1 LRHPEEAAVR
11 EYLYSPE
18 LIRLAIVL
26 GVVVSMIFYEKVQ
39 LTTGGAIVPAYMA
52 ISLPHPL
59 MILSTVAAGV
69 AAWGVTNV
77 WLPKRK
83 ILYGRRKFDVE
94 LLVGL
99 GFVAAGT
106 IASGVLGSYSPLLL
120 SLSGI
125 GFLIPGIIA
134 HDMGRQGPKRT
145 LQALAATTLILALM
159 VYVLEEVLQVIQAVP
174 QSDAAQL
181 APVLGYP
188 REFIIVAVVA
198 SVFLGMLLFDRLDI
212 RAGGFVTGAYLAL
225 VGPRWPEL
233 AFALVSAVVTYFIV
247 VRLLMPN
254 LLLFGRRKLATMILV
269 AALVTWTGELVVMQ
283 LTNQSFVPWR
293 GLTVVTLMI
302 PALLANDAQRQ
313 GWEKTLWGSAL
324 SGVGAY
330 GVTNLAVAG
339 AVLVGWFQ

>member
-1 LRHPEEAAVR
+1 
-11 EYLYSPE
+11 
-18 LIRLAIVL
+18 
-26 GVVVSMIFYEKVQ
+26 VSMMFYEKVQ
-39 LTTGGAIVPAYMA
+39 LTTGGAIVPAYLA

-59 MILSTVAAGV
+59 MILSTVAAGL

-77 WLPKRK
+77 WLPKRR

-120 SLSGI
+120 SLSGM

-145 LQALAATTLILALM
+145 LQAIAATTLILAL
-159 VYVLEEVLQVIQAVP
+159 VIYVLGEVLRLVHAVP
-174 QSDAAQL
+174 QGDPALL
-181 APVLGYP
+181 ASVLGYP

-198 SVFLGMLLFDRLDI
+198 SVLLGMLLFDKLNI

-225 VGPRWPEL
+225 VGPRWAEL
-233 AFALVSAVVTYFIV
+233 AFALLSAVITYVIV

-254 LLLFGRRKLATMILV
+254 LLLFGRRKLASMILV

-283 LTNQSFVPWR
+283 LTDQSFVPWR

-313 GWEKTLWGSAL
+313 GWERTLWGSAL

-330 GVTNLAVAG
+330 GVTNLAAAA
-339 AVLVGWFQ
+339 AVLLGWFR

>member
-1 LRHPEEAAVR
+1 LR

-26 GVVVSMIFYEKVQ
+26 GVVVSMMFYEKVQ
-39 LTTGGAIVPAYMA
+39 LTTGGAIVPAYLA

-59 MILSTVAAGV
+59 MILSTVAAGL

-77 WLPKRK
+77 WLPKRR

-99 GFVAAGT
+99 GFVAGGT
-106 IASGVLGSYSPLLL
+106 IASGVLGNYSPLLL
-120 SLSGI
+120 SLSGM

-145 LQALAATTLILALM
+145 LQAIAATTLILAL
-159 VYVLEEVLQVIQAVP
+159 VIYVLGEVLRLLHAVP
-174 QSDAAQL
+174 QGDPALL
-181 APVLGYP
+181 ASVLGYP

-198 SVFLGMLLFDRLDI
+198 SVLLGMLLFDKLDI

-225 VGPRWPEL
+225 VGPRWAEL
-233 AFALVSAVVTYFIV
+233 AFALLSAVITYVIV
-247 VRLLMPN
+247 VRLLMPK
-254 LLLFGRRKLATMILV
+254 LLLFGRRKLASMILV

-283 LTNQSFVPWR
+283 LTDQSFVPWR

-313 GWEKTLWGSAL
+313 GWERTLWGSAL

-330 GVTNLAVAG
+330 GVTNLAAAA
-339 AVLVGWFQ
+339 AVLLGWFR

>member
-1 LRHPEEAAVR
+1 LR

-18 LIRLAIVL
+18 LVRLAIVL
-26 GVVVSMIFYEKVQ
+26 GVVVSMMFYEKVQ
-39 LTTGGAIVPAYMA
+39 LTTGGAIVPAYLA

-59 MILSTVAAGV
+59 MILSTVAAGL

-77 WLPKRK
+77 WLPKRR

-106 IASGVLGSYSPLLL
+106 LASGVLGSYSPMLL
-120 SLSGI
+120 SVAGM

-145 LQALAATTLILALM
+145 LQAIAATTLILAL
-159 VYVLEEVLQVIQAVP
+159 VIYVLGEVLRLLHAVP
-174 QSDAAQL
+174 QGDPALL
-181 APVLGYP
+181 ASVLGYP

-198 SVFLGMLLFDRLDI
+198 SVLLGMLLFDKLNI

-225 VGPRWPEL
+225 VGPRWAEL
-233 AFALVSAVVTYFIV
+233 AFALLSAVITYVIV
-247 VRLLMPN
+247 VRVLMPK
-254 LLLFGRRKLATMILV
+254 LLLFGRRKLASMILV

-283 LTNQSFVPWR
+283 LTDQSFVPWR

-313 GWEKTLWGSAL
+313 GWERTLWGSAL

-330 GVTNLAVAG
+330 GVTNLAAAG
-339 AVLVGWFQ
+339 AALLGWFR

>member
-1 LRHPEEAAVR
+1 MR

-39 LTTGGAIVPAYMA
+39 LTTGGAIVPAYLA

-59 MILSTVAAGV
+59 MIVSTVAAGL

-83 ILYGRRKFDVE
+83 ILYGRRKFDIE

-99 GFVAAGT
+99 GFIAAGT
-106 IASGVLGSYSPLLL
+106 MASGALGSWSPLLL

-145 LQALAATTLILALM
+145 LQAIAATTVILALII
-159 VYVLEEVLQVIQAVP
+159 YVLEEVLELLQAVP
-174 QSDAAQL
+174 QGDPAQL
-181 APVLGYP
+181 ASVLGYP
-188 REFIIVAVVA
+188 REFIIVAVMA
-198 SVFLGMLLFDRLDI
+198 SVFLGMVLSARLDI
-212 RAGGFVTGAYLAL
+212 RAGGFVTGGYLAL
-225 VGPRWPEL
+225 VGPRWAEL
-233 AFALVSAVVTYFIV
+233 AFALVAAVITYVIV
-247 VRLLMPN
+247 VRLLMPT
-254 LLLFGRRKLATMILV
+254 LLVFGRRKLATMLLV
-269 AALVTWTGELVVMQ
+269 AALVTWTGELVVMH
-283 LTNQSFVPWR
+283 LTDQSFVPWR
-293 GLTVVTLMI
+293 GLTAVTLMI

-313 GWEKTLWGSAL
+313 GWEKTLWGAGL

-330 GVTNLAVAG
+330 AITNLAVAA
-339 AVLVGWFQ
+339 AVLLGWFR

>member
-1 LRHPEEAAVR
+1 LR

-26 GVVVSMIFYEKVQ
+26 GVVVSMMFYEKVQ
-39 LTTGGAIVPAYMA
+39 LTTGGAIVPAYLA

-59 MILSTVAAGV
+59 MILSTVAAGL

-77 WLPKRK
+77 WLPKRR

-106 IASGVLGSYSPLLL
+106 IAAGVLGSYSPLLL
-120 SLSGI
+120 SLSGM

-145 LQALAATTLILALM
+145 LQAIAATTLILAL
-159 VYVLEEVLQVIQAVP
+159 VIFVLEEVLRLLHAVP
-174 QSDAAQL
+174 QGDPALL
-181 APVLGYP
+181 ASVLGYP

-198 SVFLGMLLFDRLDI
+198 SVLLGMLLFDKLNI

-225 VGPRWPEL
+225 VGPRWAEL
-233 AFALVSAVVTYFIV
+233 AFALLSAVITYVIV
-247 VRLLMPN
+247 VRLLMPK
-254 LLLFGRRKLATMILV
+254 LLLFGRRKLASMILV

-283 LTNQSFVPWR
+283 LTDQSFVPWR

-313 GWEKTLWGSAL
+313 GWERTLWGSAL

-330 GVTNLAVAG
+330 GVTNLAAAA
-339 AVLVGWFQ
+339 AVLLGWFR

>member
-1 LRHPEEAAVR
+1 MH
-11 EYLYSPE
+11 EYLHSPE

-26 GVVVSMIFYEKVQ
+26 GVVVSMVFYEKVQ
-39 LTTGGAIVPAYMA
+39 LTTGGAIVPAYLA
-52 ISLPHPL
+52 ISLPQPL
-59 MILSTVAAGV
+59 LILSTIAAGT
-69 AAWGVTNV
+69 AAWCVTHV

-99 GFVAAGT
+99 AFIAAGT
-106 IASGVLGSYSPLLL
+106 IASSLMGSVSPMLL

-145 LQALAATTLILALM
+145 LQAIAATTLILAAT
-159 VYVLEEVLQVIQAVP
+159 VYVLEQVLHLLRAVP
-174 QSDAAQL
+174 QGDPALL
-181 APVLGYP
+181 ASVLGYP
-188 REFIIVAVVA
+188 QEFIIVAVMA
-198 SVFLGMLLFDRLDI
+198 SVFLGMLVFDRLGI

-233 AFALVSAVVTYFIV
+233 AFAGVSALITYLIV
-247 VRLLMPN
+247 VRLLMPR

-269 AALVTWTGELVVMQ
+269 AALVTWTGELLVMQ
-283 LTNQSFVPWR
+283 LTDQSFVPWR

-302 PALLANDAQRQ
+302 PALLANDAHRQ
-313 GWEKTLWGSAL
+313 GWEKTAWGAAL

-330 GVTNLAVAG
+330 GVTNLAAAAAVA
-339 AVLVGWFQ
+339 LGWFQ

>member
-1 LRHPEEAAVR
+1 MR
-11 EYLYSPE
+11 EYLHSPE

-39 LTTGGAIVPAYMA
+39 LTTGGAIVPAYLA

-59 MILSTVAAGV
+59 LIISTVAAGL
-69 AAWGVTNV
+69 AAWCVTHV

-99 GFVAAGT
+99 GFVGIGTLAAGM
-106 IASGVLGSYSPLLL
+106 LGSFSPMLL

-145 LQALAATTLILALM
+145 LQAIAATTAILALI
-159 VYVLEEVLQVIQAVP
+159 VYVMEEVLLLIDAVP
-174 QSDAAQL
+174 QGDSAQL
-181 APVLGYP
+181 ASVLGYP
-188 REFIIVAVVA
+188 REFIIVGVMA
-198 SVFLGMLLFDRLDI
+198 SVALGMLIFEKLDL
-212 RAGGFVTGAYLAL
+212 RSGGFVTGGYLAL
-225 VGPRWPEL
+225 VGPRWTEL
-233 AFALVSAVVTYFIV
+233 AFALASALLTYVIV
-247 VRLLMPN
+247 VHLLMPR

-269 AALVTWTGELVVMQ
+269 AALVTWSGEVAVMH
-283 LTNQSFVPWR
+283 LTDESFVPWR
-293 GLTVVTLMI
+293 GLTVVTLMV

-324 SGVGAY
+324 AGVGAY
-330 GVTNLAVAG
+330 GLTNLAAAA
-339 AVLVGWFQ
+339 AVLLGWFQ